1 MDLLWVPGVDVVG
14 AGYVEKSTVVSILIL
29 VLGKNYLMLKIII
42 TRSVAKRRV
51 DFLKKRT
58 VKEGIILI
66 VEEDGTAE

>member
-1 MDLLWVPGVDVVG
+1 VPDVDVVG
-14 AGYVEKSTVVSILIL
+14 VGYVEKSTVVSILIL
-29 VLGKNYLMLKIII
+29 VLGKNCQPLKIII

-66 VEEDGTAE
+66 VDEDGTAE